1 MTIVVGYIPTP
12 EGQVALEHA
21 IAQARKDDALL
32 VVVNS
37 TRGESVGDPHLLSD
51 EQVDS
56 VEQQL
61 GEAGV
66 EHLLVRPSRGRS
78 AADEVLAAADEHR
91 ADLVVIGL
99 RRRTPVGKLILG
111 SNSQRILL
119 EATCPVLAVK
129 PGGAA

>member
-1 MTIVVGYIPTP
+1 MTILVGYIPTP
-12 EGQVALEHA
+12 EGQAALQHA

-37 TRGESVGDPHLLSD
+37 SRGEAAGDPRLLS
-51 EQVDS
+51 E
-56 VEQQL
+56 EQL
-61 GEAGV
+61 GSAEEQLSGAGV
-66 EHLLVRPSRGRS
+66 EHLVVQPSRGRS

-91 ADLVVIGL
+91 ADLIVIGL
-99 RRRTPVGKLILG
+99 RRRSPVGKLILG

>member
-12 EGQVALEHA
+12 EGQAALQHA
-21 IAQARKDDALL
+21 ITVARKDDALL

-37 TRGESVGDPHLLSD
+37 SRGESAADPRLLSEEELGSAE
-51 EQVDS
+51 EQ
-56 VEQQL
+56 L
-61 GEAGV
+61 REAGV
-66 EHLLVRPSRGRS
+66 EHLLVQPSRGRS
-78 AADEVLAAADEHR
+78 AADEVLTAADEHR

-99 RRRTPVGKLILG
+99 RRRSPVGKLILG

-129 PGGAA
+129 PDGAA

>member
-1 MTIVVGYIPTP
+1 MTILVGYIPTP
-12 EGQVALEHA
+12 EGQAALQHA

-37 TRGESVGDPHLLSD
+37 SRGEAAGDPRLLSE
-51 EQVDS
+51 EQVGS
-56 VEQQL
+56 AEEEL
-61 GEAGV
+61 RGAGV
-66 EHLLVRPSRGRS
+66 EHLLVQPSRGRS
-78 AADEVLAAADEHR
+78 AADEVLAAAEEHR
-91 ADLVVIGL
+91 ADLIVIGL
-99 RRRTPVGKLILG
+99 RRRSPVGKLILG

>member
-1 MTIVVGYIPTP
+1 MTVVVGYIPTA
-12 EGQVALEHA
+12 EGQAALEHA
-21 IAQARKDDALL
+21 ITVARKEDSLL

-37 TRGESVGDPHLLSD
+37 SRGEAAADPRLMSEDEVGSA
-51 EQVDS
+51 EA
-56 VEQQL
+56 QL
-61 GEAGV
+61 RAAGV
-66 EHLLVRPSRGRS
+66 EHLLLQPSRGRS

-99 RRRTPVGKLILG
+99 RRRSPVGKLILG

>member
-12 EGQVALEHA
+12 EGQAALGHA

-37 TRGESVGDPHLLSD
+37 SRGEAAGDPRLLS
-51 EQVDS
+51 E
-56 VEQQL
+56 EQL
-61 GEAGV
+61 GSAEEQLSEAGV
-66 EHLLVRPSRGRS
+66 EHLVVQPSRGRS

-91 ADLVVIGL
+91 ADLVVIGV
-99 RRRTPVGKLILG
+99 RRRSPVGKLILG
-111 SNSQRILL
+111 SNAQRILL

>member
-12 EGQVALEHA
+12 EGLAALEHA
-21 IAQARKDDALL
+21 ITVARKDNALL

-37 TRGESVGDPHLLSD
+37 SSGDAPSDPRLLSEQERETAE
-51 EQVDS
+51 EQVR
-56 VEQQL
+56 
-61 GEAGV
+61 EAGV
-66 EHLLVRPSRGRS
+66 DHLLVQPSRGRA

-91 ADLVVIGL
+91 ADLIVIGL
-99 RRRTPVGKLILG
+99 RRRSPVGKLILG

>member
-1 MTIVVGYIPTP
+1 MTVVVGYIPTA
-12 EGQVALEHA
+12 EGQAALEHA
-21 IAQARKDDALL
+21 ITVARKEDSLL

-37 TRGESVGDPHLLSD
+37 SRGEAVADPRLLS
-51 EQVDS
+51 EEEVGS
-56 VEQQL
+56 AEAQL
-61 GEAGV
+61 RAAGV
-66 EHLLVRPSRGRS
+66 EHLLLQPSRGRS

-99 RRRTPVGKLILG
+99 RRRSPVGKLILG